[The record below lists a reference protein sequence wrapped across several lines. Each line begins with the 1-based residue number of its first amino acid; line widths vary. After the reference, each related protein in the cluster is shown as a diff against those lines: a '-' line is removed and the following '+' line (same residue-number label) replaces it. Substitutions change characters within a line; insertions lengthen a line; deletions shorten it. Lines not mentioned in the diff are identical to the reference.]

1 MDGAFYEQL
10 AEVAQSPALVLVGEF
25 NFPDIC
31 WKYNAVQRKQSRR
44 FLECMED
51 DSFLTQ
57 LVREPTRGGAL
68 LDLLFTNSEGLLGD
82 VKAGDCLGQSDH
94 ETVEFSILGDV
105 RRVTSKTAVLNVQ
118 RADFD
123 LFRMLVA
130 RVPWELLFKGEGVQ

>member
-1 MDGAFYEQL
+1 MRD
-10 AEVAQSPALVLVGEF
+10 F

-31 WKYNAVQRKQSRR
+31 WKYNTAQRKQSKR
-44 FLECMED
+44 FLECVE

-68 LDLLFTNSEGLLGD
+68 LDLLFTNSEGLVGD

-94 ETVEFSILGDV
+94 EIVEFSILGDV
-105 RRVTSKTAVLNVQ
+105 RRVTSKTAILNFQ

-123 LFRMLVA
+123 LFKMLVA
-130 RVPWELLFKGEGVQ
+130 RVP